1 MTRDHYI
8 AVQNLIKYSITQKR
22 EWDTSYLR
30 TAPTEASSLVIE
42 SNPKKTALYNSYS
55 CGERGKIIPENPR
68 R

>member
-1 MTRDHYI
+1 VTRDHYI

-42 SNPKKTALYNSYS
+42 SNPKKQPSIIHTHVGK
-55 CGERGKIIPENPR
+55 GEK
-68 R
+68 